1 MQDSSRINLSS
12 ARFMIVDDND
22 KSLKILCDLVRS
34 FGAGSVTAAS
44 SAFEAQELMSRQR
57 FDLLITDAVM
67 PDYDGYAL
75 VRWLRARPNDDE
87 RIIPALIVSAHTREE
102 EIALGRDCGAHFV
115 IAKPISPTVLL
126 ERIFWIATHQRN
138 FLVCDSY
145 AGPDRRWKNRAPP
158 SEFGAGR
165 RKSDLSI
172 EIGAATDANLSG
184 DAIDALLKPQK
195 VRS

>member
-12 ARFMIVDDND
+12 ARFLIVDDND
-22 KSLKILCDLVRS
+22 KSLRILCDLVKS

-44 SAFEAQELMSRQR
+44 SAFEAQELLGRQR

-75 VRWLRARPNDDE
+75 VRWLRALPNDEE

-102 EIALGRDCGAHFV
+102 EIARGRDCGAHFV

-126 ERIFWIATHQRN
+126 ERIYWIATHERN
-138 FLVCDSY
+138 FLVSDGY
-145 AGPDRRWKNRAPP
+145 VGPDRRWKNRAPP

-165 RKSDLSI
+165 RRTDLSI
-172 EIGAATDANLSG
+172 EIGAATSPNMT
-184 DAIDALLKPQK
+184 IDDLEALLKPQK
-195 VRS
+195 VTK